1 MLGDLGLAF
10 SFFADAGARGLSA
23 RSHFMEQII
32 SKRVENVKQMWNLEN
47 KKQRIW
53 TRCGTLLWFLYVCYV
68 FCSFC
73 VEEYMTPFNG
83 QSTKGPRQLSL
94 IL

>member
-53 TRCGTLLWFLYVCYV
+53 TRWDTVVVCVCVLCVLLVLCRGVHD
-68 FCSFC
+68 
-73 VEEYMTPFNG
+73 T
-83 QSTKGPRQLSL
+83 
-94 IL
+94 I